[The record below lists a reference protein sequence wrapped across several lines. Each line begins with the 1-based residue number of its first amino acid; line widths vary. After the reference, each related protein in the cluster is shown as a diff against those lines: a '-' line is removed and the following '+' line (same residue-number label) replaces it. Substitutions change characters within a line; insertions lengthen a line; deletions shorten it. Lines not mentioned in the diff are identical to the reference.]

1 MSAQPIMPT
10 SSPGSPASPE
20 NRRPEATDHLAW
32 RRHIPALAAA
42 VAGIRQASDAW
53 DAVSDSFCDTDGWP
67 VDEQGY
73 EEDKVKRDAE
83 AWRHVEVFL
92 DHGPEVLADVR
103 AAARSADY
111 AEGPVSED
119 LRWLRGIDA
128 TLEHAGRLQRE
139 WDQTLVI
146 MEASMPGSR
155 QLYEGRAQE
164 ERNADGWHYADELA
178 IRGPA
183 LVRATDHLSLRAN
196 TEQPVRARAAL
207 ARSTPGLR
215 GALPASPPP
224 APAPGSPAPGR
235 SR

>member
-1 MSAQPIMPT
+1 MSVSP
-10 SSPGSPASPE
+10 SSPAPAE
-20 NRRPEATDHLAW
+20 NQPAAAGEDLAW
-32 RRHIPALAAA
+32 RRHVPALAAA

-73 EEDKVKRDAE
+73 EDGKVKRDAE

-92 DHGPEVLADVR
+92 DHGPEVLAGVR

-111 AEGPVSED
+111 TEGPISED
-119 LRWLRGIDA
+119 LRGLRGIER
-128 TLEHAGRLQRE
+128 TLGHAAKLHHE
-139 WDQTLVI
+139 WDQI
-146 MEASMPGSR
+146 MALMDASMPGSR
-155 QLYEGRAQE
+155 KLYEDRAKE

-183 LVRATDHLSLRAN
+183 LVRAADHLARRADA
-196 TEQPVRARAAL
+196 EQSAHTTRGRAAL
-207 ARSTPGLR
+207 ARSASGIR
-215 GALPASPPP
+215 GTMPASPPAP
-224 APAPGSPAPGR
+224 PAPGAPVPGR

>member
-1 MSAQPIMPT
+1 MSV
-10 SSPGSPASPE
+10 SSGSPAPAE
-20 NRRPEATDHLAW
+20 NQPPAAADRLAW
-32 RRHIPALAAA
+32 RRHIPALASA

-73 EEDKVKRDAE
+73 EDGKVKRDAE

-92 DHGPEVLADVR
+92 DHGPEVLAGVR
-103 AAARSADY
+103 AAARGADY
-111 AEGPVSED
+111 VEGPISED

-128 TLEHAGRLQRE
+128 TLEHAGKLQRE
-139 WDQTLVI
+139 WDQVMAL
-146 MEASMPGSR
+146 MDASMPGSR
-155 QLYEGRAQE
+155 KLYESRAEE

-183 LVRATDHLSLRAN
+183 LVRAADYLAGRADSEQSVR
-196 TEQPVRARAAL
+196 TERARVAL
-207 ARSTPGLR
+207 ARSASGPR
-215 GALPASPPP
+215 GALPASPPALAASGP
-224 APAPGSPAPGR
+224 PVPGR